1 MKLRIVEDDLR
12 AAARRASDAELREE
26 YARSLG
32 YIDASHPLLRLAART
47 TVRVLGDEAI
57 ERYRRSAR

>member
-1 MKLRIVEDDLR
+1 MTARIEDDLR

-26 YARSLG
+26 YERSLG
-32 YIDASHPLLRLAART
+32 YLDAHDPLLRLAAKT